1 MTDQYAPA
9 LRQRFLEDMRINGL
23 QPKTQTMYLRA
34 MRDFTRYLGHS
45 PDSAT
50 PEELR
55 AFQLDMKER
64 GVGAPTF
71 NNRLT
76 VLSFLFA
83 TTCPRPE
90 MKRHMRYQRAAK
102 KIPVVLS
109 AEEVARILE
118 AAPGPGLRYRAA
130 FSVAHGGGLRAS
142 EVTHLKVGD
151 IDSDRMLIRVDQ
163 GKGRKDRHVML
174 SPSLLELLRDYYREA
189 RPAGW
194 LFPGRNRVDPISTRQ
209 FNRAFGV
216 ACDFSRAHP
225 LAMRADLRLRD
236 CVEYNLV
243 LPSRQYGVR
252 VLLDLAAR
260 RLGRTLEPVL
270 ETDSFDMVRHF
281 AAYGH
286 SIGFQIPVGLNA
298 LARPDMAFVPLAA
311 QDVAGGELFPGH
323 LRGRTLPVAALKF
336 ARQAALALDRSRA
349 MPGGDGTPEGPRM
362 DT

>member
-1 MTDQYAPA
+1 MSDHHVPA
-9 LRQRFLEDMRINGL
+9 LRQRFLEDMQIKGL
-23 QPKTQTMYLRA
+23 LPKTQTMYLRA
-34 MRDFTRYLGHS
+34 MRDFTRFLGHS
-45 PDSAT
+45 PDTAT

-76 VLSFLFA
+76 VLSFFFA

-130 FSVAHGGGLRAS
+130 FSVAYGGGLRAS

-151 IDSDRMLIRVDQ
+151 IDSDRMLIRVEQ

-174 SPSLLELLRDYYREA
+174 SPNLLELLRDYWREA

-194 LFPGRNRVDPISTRQ
+194 LFPGATGSIRSRPGNST
-209 FNRAFGV
+209 
-216 ACDFSRAHP
+216 
-225 LAMRADLRLRD
+225 
-236 CVEYNLV
+236 
-243 LPSRQYGVR
+243 
-252 VLLDLAAR
+252 
-260 RLGRTLEPVL
+260 
-270 ETDSFDMVRHF
+270 
-281 AAYGH
+281 GH
-286 SIGFQIPVGLNA
+286 SAWPATSRVSGRRC
-298 LARPDMAFVPLAA
+298 RPTLCGTASPRICWRAA
-311 QDVAGGELFPGH
+311 PTFG
-323 LRGRTLPVAALKF
+323 
-336 ARQAALALDRSRA
+336 
-349 MPGGDGTPEGPRM
+349 
-362 DT
+362 

>member
-1 MTDQYAPA
+1 
-9 LRQRFLEDMRINGL
+9 MRE
-23 QPKTQTMYLRA
+23 
-34 MRDFTRYLGHS
+34 FTRYLGHS

-76 VLSFLFA
+76 VLSFFFA

-130 FSVAHGGGLRAS
+130 FSVAYGGGLRAS

-151 IDSDRMLIRVDQ
+151 IDSDRMLIRVEQ

-174 SPSLLELLRDYYREA
+174 SPSLLGLLRDYYREA

-209 FNRAFGV
+209 FNRAV
-216 ACDFSRAHP
+216 AGWDKVDR
-225 LAMRADLRLRD
+225 
-236 CVEYNLV
+236 
-243 LPSRQYGVR
+243 LPSR
-252 VLLDLAAR
+252 VL
-260 RLGRTLEPVL
+260 P
-270 ETDSFDMVRHF
+270 
-281 AAYGH
+281 
-286 SIGFQIPVGLNA
+286 
-298 LARPDMAFVPLAA
+298 
-311 QDVAGGELFPGH
+311 AGQG
-323 LRGRTLPVAALKF
+323 PVAVVPSPVPRRAGQI
-336 ARQAALALDRSRA
+336 AQGRQAALLWQSGGIDRS
-349 MPGGDGTPEGPRM
+349 
-362 DT
+362 

>member
-1 MTDQYAPA
+1 MSGNQVPA
-9 LRQRFLEDMRINGL
+9 LRQRFLDDMRIKGL
-23 QPKTQTMYLRA
+23 LPKTQTMYLRA
-34 MRDFTRYLGHS
+34 MRDFTRFLGHS
-45 PDSAT
+45 PGTAT

-76 VLSFLFA
+76 VLSFFFA

-109 AEEVARILE
+109 AEEVARLLE

-130 FSVAHGGGLRAS
+130 FSVAYGGGLRAS

-151 IDSDRMLIRVDQ
+151 IDSDRMLIRIDQ

-174 SPSLLELLRDYYREA
+174 SPALLELLRDYWREA

-194 LFPGRNRVDPISTRQ
+194 LFPGRDRIDPISTRQ

-216 ACDFSRAHP
+216 ARDFAGIKKTVSPHT
-225 LAMRADLRLRD
+225 LRHSFATHLLEGGTDIR
-236 CVEYNLV
+236 VI
-243 LPSRQYGVR
+243 Q
-252 VLLDLAAR
+252 VLLGHAK
-260 RLGRTLEPVL
+260 L
-270 ETDSFDMVRHF
+270 ETTTIYTKVATKTIREVTSPLDLLVR
-281 AAYGH
+281 
-286 SIGFQIPVGLNA
+286 
-298 LARPDMAFVPLAA
+298 RE
-311 QDVAGGELFPGH
+311 AGPG
-323 LRGRTLPVAALKF
+323 
-336 ARQAALALDRSRA
+336 
-349 MPGGDGTPEGPRM
+349 
-362 DT
+362 